1 MRTVR
6 LALFALLALTLVA
19 PLAAQAPVTVNDL
32 ARLDIA
38 AADVAKLNEA
48 LKKSDPTMAAEV
60 EKSLADAKDE
70 IVYLRV
76 KLRRDGAVTRDE
88 YGALRDRLE
97 TLRIKAQGQ
106 KVSVAPV
113 PEDKP
118 GSTIVSVPVGTEFD
132 IKLQTSLNSGTSKI
146 EQRFEGTTILD
157 YAQGRDI
164 VVPAGS
170 VVRGFV
176 SSVRSAG
183 KIDRKGS
190 LTLSF
195 DEMRIGN
202 RGLRLRASVTQA
214 LDPKI
219 KDDATRI
226 GAGAVVGAII
236 GGIIGGGKGAMLG
249 VVIGGGGT
257 IAATEGSDVDLPAG
271 TILRIRLDQPL
282 EVPIERGAVER

>member
-19 PLAAQAPVTVNDL
+19 PLGAQAPVTVTDL
-32 ARLDIA
+32 SRLNTTA
-38 AADVAKLNEA
+38 AEIAKLNES
-48 LKKSDPTMAAEV
+48 LRKTDPTVATEV
-60 EKSLADAKDE
+60 DKALADAKDE
-70 IVYLRV
+70 IVYLNV
-76 KLRRDGAVTRDE
+76 KLRKDGAVTRDE
-88 YGALRDRLE
+88 YAALRDRLE

-106 KVSVAPV
+106 RVSAVPVGDDRPAP
-113 PEDKP
+113 
-118 GSTIVSVPVGTEFD
+118 TMVSVPVGTEFD
-132 IKLQTSLNSGTSKI
+132 IKLQTSLNSGITKV

-195 DEMRIGN
+195 DEVRIGN
-202 RGLRLRASVTQA
+202 RALRLRASITQA

-236 GGIIGGGKGAMLG
+236 GGIIGGVKGALLG
-249 VVIGGGGT
+249 VLIGGGGT
-257 IAATEGSDVDLPAG
+257 MVATEGKDVTLPSG
-271 TILRIRLDQPL
+271 TILRVRMDTPPEIY
-282 EVPIERGAVER
+282 

>member
-1 MRTVR
+1 M
-6 LALFALLALTLVA
+6 
-19 PLAAQAPVTVNDL
+19 
-32 ARLDIA
+32 
-38 AADVAKLNEA
+38 
-48 LKKSDPTMAAEV
+48 
-60 EKSLADAKDE
+60 
-70 IVYLRV
+70 
-76 KLRRDGAVTRDE
+76 
-88 YGALRDRLE
+88 
-97 TLRIKAQGQ
+97 
-106 KVSVAPV
+106 
-113 PEDKP
+113 
-118 GSTIVSVPVGTEFD
+118 VSVPVGTEFD
-132 IKLQTSLNSGTSKI
+132 IKLQTSLNSGITKV

-195 DEMRIGN
+195 DEVRIGN
-202 RGLRLRASVTQA
+202 RALRLRASITQA

-282 EVPIERGAVER
+282 DVPIER